1 MESGDPVNMVRVLIA
16 DDNANIREALRLTL
30 EDEGHEVTEAAD
42 GVEALE
48 IAADISPDL
57 IFLDIAMPRMDG
69 IEALRRLKAFSA
81 TQNIPVVMVT
91 AQNDRKAIAEAV
103 KLGLRDYITKP
114 WSLDAVFDAVALAT
128 PKDPPLAPTG

>member
-128 PKDPPLAPTG
+128 PKDPPLAQTG